1 MAILNWLTSE
11 HMIMKLIQTN
21 INEKLAETSGASQSN
36 GFVLI
41 EILIGLAILGIAMIS
56 SMRAISN
63 AADTQIAI
71 TQRSLALLS
80 ADNVLT
86 DIRINRLWPETGLIT
101 YPCPQLNHA
110 FICQDRVLATPNPLF
125 RRIEIAVYQS
135 NPTNPTV
142 AFGPKLAWL
151 TTVVPNWSS
160 QLL

>member
-1 MAILNWLTSE
+1 
-11 HMIMKLIQTN
+11 MIMKLIQTN
-21 INEKLAETSGASQSN
+21 VNEKLAGTSSASQSN

-80 ADNVLT
+80 ADNYLT
-86 DIRINRLWPETGLIT
+86 DIRINRLWPEIGLIT

-110 FICQDRVLATPNPLF
+110 FICQDRVLSTPNPLF

-135 NPTNPTV
+135 NPTNPLI
-142 AFGPKLAWL
+142 AYGPKLAWL

>member
-1 MAILNWLTSE
+1 
-11 HMIMKLIQTN
+11 MIMKLIQSNT
-21 INEKLAETSGASQSN
+21 NEKLAGTSSASQSN

-80 ADNVLT
+80 ADNYLT
-86 DIRINRLWPETGLIT
+86 DIRINRLWPEIGLIT

-135 NPTNPTV
+135 NPTNPSI